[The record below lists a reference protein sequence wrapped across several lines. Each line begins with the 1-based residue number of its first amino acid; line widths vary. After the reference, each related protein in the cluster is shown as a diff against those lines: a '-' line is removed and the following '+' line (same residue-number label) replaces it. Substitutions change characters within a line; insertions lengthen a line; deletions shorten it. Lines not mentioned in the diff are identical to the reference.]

1 MAANP
6 DSETQEV
13 LKSMALKR
21 KNPVDSATGI
31 SECFHKVSTSMY
43 VSLAPMF
50 SQKPVAGIKSQ
61 HLDPLVTRYF
71 APAGGVV
78 LAHYNLKL
86 YKRGADSD
94 KASVMGKFVN
104 ESPFTFMWISTDLLV
119 WKPQVG
125 DRLEGYVNMQTPSH
139 IGLLV
144 HDTFN
149 CSIKYANIP
158 EDWVFTPFAEGQ
170 SASHQESTTSVAK
183 KDRVRQSMGYWSDG
197 SGQRV
202 DGKLEFIIKSVHT
215 ANMVYL
221 SGSLV
226 DTYPAVNGA
235 TGAGAGHVTE
245 EPQRKKTKFT
255 DEDPIEE
262 IAEEKAEQEDKEVE
276 QKELNTAAAKIGYDS
291 DSAASDDSDSD

>member
-1 MAANP
+1 MAVQTL
-6 DSETQEV
+6 SETQEV

-21 KNPVDSATGI
+21 KNPIDSATGI

-61 HLDPLVTRYF
+61 HLDPLVARYF

-86 YKRGADSD
+86 YKRGSESEGS
-94 KASVMGKFVN
+94 SVMGKFVN

-158 EDWVFTPFAEGQ
+158 EDWVFTPF
-170 SASHQESTTSVAK
+170 ESTGTQPKTSK

-197 SGQRV
+197 SGKRV
-202 DGKLEFIIKSVHT
+202 EGKLEFIIKSVHT

-226 DTYPAVNGA
+226 DTYPAEAGGA
-235 TGAGAGHVTE
+235 AE

-255 DEDPIEE
+255 DEDPIEK
-262 IAEEKAEQEDKEVE
+262 IAEEEEEKVDEVE
-276 QKELNTAAAKIGYDS
+276 EEMEKEAAKIGYDS
-291 DSAASDDSDSD
+291 DSAASDDSDD

>member
-1 MAANP
+1 MAAP
-6 DSETQEV
+6 TPQETQAV

-21 KNPVDSATGI
+21 KNPVDQATGI

-61 HLDPLVTRYF
+61 HLDPLVARYF

-86 YKRGADSD
+86 YKRGGDSD
-94 KASVMGKFVN
+94 AQAMGKFVN

-158 EDWVFTPFAEGQ
+158 EDWVFTPFDEAPRPTGD
-170 SASHQESTTSVAK
+170 K
-183 KDRVRQSMGYWSDG
+183 KNRVRQSMGYWSNG
-197 SGQRV
+197 EGERV
-202 DGKLEFIIKSVHT
+202 EGKLEFVIKTVHT

-226 DTYPAVNGA
+226 DSSRK
-235 TGAGAGHVTE
+235 
-245 EPQRKKTKFT
+245 EPTRKKTKFT

-262 IAEEKAEQEDKEVE
+262 IAEEKAEEDDKIEEVQEE
-276 QKELNTAAAKIGYDS
+276 AKIGYDS

>member
-1 MAANP
+1 MA
-6 DSETQEV
+6 SQTHEETQEV

-21 KNPVDSATGI
+21 KNPVDSSTGI

-50 SQKPVAGIKSQ
+50 SQKPVAGVKSQ

-86 YKRGADSD
+86 YKRGSEGEG
-94 KASVMGKFVN
+94 ASVMGKFVN

-158 EDWVFTPFAEGQ
+158 EDWVFTPFAETETQ
-170 SASHQESTTSVAK
+170 TAK

-197 SGQRV
+197 SGKRV
-202 DGKLEFIIKSVHT
+202 EGKLEFIIKTVHT
-215 ANMVYL
+215 TNMVYL

-226 DTYPAVNGA
+226 DTYPAQGDS
-235 TGAGAGHVTE
+235 E
-245 EPQRKKTKFT
+245 EPSRKKTKFT
-255 DEDPIEE
+255 EEDPIAE
-262 IAEEKAEQEDKEVE
+262 IAEEKAEADDKAEEQRQETVAE
-276 QKELNTAAAKIGYDS
+276 AKIAYDS

>member
-1 MAANP
+1 MAAKN

-43 VSLAPMF
+43 VSLAPVF
-50 SQKPVAGIKSQ
+50 SQRPVAGIKSQ

-86 YKRGADSD
+86 YKRGSESD

-158 EDWVFTPFAEGQ
+158 EDWVFTPFAESGNT
-170 SASHQESTTSVAK
+170 SQEPTVAK

-215 ANMVYL
+215 TNMVYL

-226 DTYPAVNGA
+226 DTYPAQSEGGSGVS
-235 TGAGAGHVTE
+235 E

-262 IAEEKAEQEDKEVE
+262 IAEEKAEEEDKEVE
-276 QKELNTAAAKIGYDS
+276 QKELNAAAAKIGYDS

>member
-1 MAANP
+1 MVAKTI
-6 DSETQEV
+6 SETQEV

-61 HLDPLVTRYF
+61 HLDPLVARYF

-86 YKRGADSD
+86 YKRGSDSEGS
-94 KASVMGKFVN
+94 AVMGKFVN

-158 EDWVFTPFAEGQ
+158 EDWVFTPFAESGQ
-170 SASHQESTTSVAK
+170 PTAAK

-197 SGQRV
+197 SGKRV
-202 DGKLEFIIKSVHT
+202 EGKLEFIIKSVHT

-226 DTYPAVNGA
+226 DTYPAQSGGA
-235 TGAGAGHVTE
+235 VSE

-262 IAEEKAEQEDKEVE
+262 IAEEKAEEEDKEVE
-276 QKELNTAAAKIGYDS
+276 QKEEDAAQAKIGYDS